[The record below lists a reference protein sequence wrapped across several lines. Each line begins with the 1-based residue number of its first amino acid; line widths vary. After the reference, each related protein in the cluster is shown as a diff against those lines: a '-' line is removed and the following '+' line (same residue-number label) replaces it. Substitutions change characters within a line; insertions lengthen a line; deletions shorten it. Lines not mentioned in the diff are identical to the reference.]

1 MARTPPSVCE
11 RLHRRLIVS
20 CQALPGEPFRDT
32 PSMVRF
38 ALAAVQGGAAGIRAD
53 GPADVAAIQEAV
65 DVPILGK
72 WNETLDD
79 GGRLIT
85 ATFEAA
91 RALVEA
97 GADMVALDVTRRG
110 QRYGALDRLARIRSE
125 LGVPVLADIAT
136 LDEALAAAD
145 AGADLVLTTMRGH
158 TEETAHSRGFDLLFL
173 EELVARSPV
182 PVIAEGRLETPEL
195 AAAALGAGAYAV
207 VVGSAITR
215 PVTIARRFAA
225 AVAGVRSPEAAP

>member
-11 RLHRRLIVS
+11 RFHRRLIVS

-32 PSMVRF
+32 SSMVRF
-38 ALAAVQGGAAGIRAD
+38 ALTAVAGGAAGIRAD
-53 GPADVAAIQEAV
+53 GPADVGAIRKAV

-72 WNETLDD
+72 WNQTLDD

-110 QRYGALDRLARIRSE
+110 QRYGALERVARIRSD

-145 AGADLVLTTMRGH
+145 AGADFVLTTMRGH
-158 TEETAHSRGFDLLFL
+158 TEETTHILGFDLPFL
-173 EELVARSPV
+173 EELVASSPV

-195 AAAALGAGAYAV
+195 AAAALSAGAYAV

-225 AVAGVRSPEAAP
+225 AVAGARPPR

>member
-1 MARTPPSVCE
+1 MARTPPAVCE
-11 RLHRRLIVS
+11 RFHRRLIVS

-32 PSMVRF
+32 PSIVKF
-38 ALAAVQGGAAGIRAD
+38 ARAAVEGGASGIRAD
-53 GPADVAAIQEAV
+53 GPADVSAIRAVV
-65 DVPILGK
+65 DVPIIGK
-72 WNETLDD
+72 WNETLED
-79 GGRLIT
+79 GERLIT

-97 GADMVALDVTRRG
+97 GADMIALDVTARG
-110 QRYGALDRLARIRSE
+110 QRHGALERLARIRAE

-136 LDEALAAAD
+136 LEEALAAAA
-145 AGADLVLTTMRGH
+145 AGTDLVLTTMRGH
-158 TEETAHSRGFDLLFL
+158 TEDTAHIRGFDLPFL

-195 AAAALGAGAYAV
+195 AAAALRAGAYAV

-225 AVAGVRSPEAAP
+225 AVEAAHSEQTP

>member
-1 MARTPPSVCE
+1 MPRTPPSVCE
-11 RLHRRLIVS
+11 RFHRRLIVS
-20 CQALPGEPFRDT
+20 CQALPGEAFRDT
-32 PSMVRF
+32 ASMVRF
-38 ALAAVQGGAAGIRAD
+38 ALAAVEGGAAGIRAD
-53 GPADVAAIQEAV
+53 GPADVGAIREAV

-72 WNETLDD
+72 WNQTLDD

-110 QRYGALDRLARIRSE
+110 QRQGALDRVARIRSD

-145 AGADLVLTTMRGH
+145 AGADLVLTTMRGY
-158 TEETAHSRGFDLLFL
+158 TEETAHIRGFDLPFL

-182 PVIAEGRLETPEL
+182 PVIAEGRLETPER
-195 AAAALGAGAYAV
+195 AAAALRAGAYAV

-225 AVAGVRSPEAAP
+225 AVAGARPPGVAP

>member
-1 MARTPPSVCE
+1 MPRTPPSVCE
-11 RLHRRLIVS
+11 RFHRRLIVS

-32 PSMVRF
+32 PSIVKF
-38 ALAAVQGGAAGIRAD
+38 AVAAVAGGASGIRAD
-53 GPADVAAIQEAV
+53 SPPDVAAIREAV
-65 DVPILGK
+65 DVPIIGK
-72 WNETLDD
+72 WNQTLAD
-79 GGRLIT
+79 GSRLIT

-97 GADMVALDVTRRG
+97 GADMIALDVTRRG
-110 QRYGALDRLARIRSE
+110 QRHGALERVARIRSE

-145 AGADLVLTTMRGH
+145 AGADLVLTTMRGY
-158 TEETAHSRGFDLLFL
+158 TEETAHIHGFDLPFL

-195 AAAALGAGAYAV
+195 AAAALSPGAYAV

-215 PVTIARRFAA
+215 PITIARRFAA
-225 AVAGVRSPEAAP
+225 AVAGARPPEGSS

>member
-1 MARTPPSVCE
+1 MTPPPVC
-11 RLHRRLIVS
+11 RHFHRRLIVS
-20 CQALPGEPFRDT
+20 CQALPGESFRDT

-38 ALAAVQGGAAGIRAD
+38 ALAAVEGGAAGIRAD
-53 GPADVAAIQEAV
+53 SPADVAAIREAV

-72 WNETLDD
+72 WNQTLDD
-79 GGRLIT
+79 GSRLIT

-97 GADMVALDVTRRG
+97 GADMIALAATRRG
-110 QRYGALDRLARIRSE
+110 QRHGALERLARIRSQ

-136 LDEALAAAD
+136 LDEALAAAA

-158 TEETAHSRGFDLLFL
+158 TEDTAHIPGFDLPFL
-173 EELVARSPV
+173 AALVARSPV
-182 PVIAEGRLETPEL
+182 PVVAEGGLEAPEL
-195 AAAALGAGAYAV
+195 AAAALRAGAYAV

-215 PVTIARRFAA
+215 PVTITRRFAA
-225 AVAGVRSPEAAP
+225 AVAGAHLPR

>member
-1 MARTPPSVCE
+1 MPRTPPTACE
-11 RLHRRLIVS
+11 RFHRRLIVS

-32 PSMVRF
+32 PSIVKF
-38 ALAAVQGGAAGIRAD
+38 ALAAVEGGAAGIRAD
-53 GPADVAAIQEAV
+53 SPADVAGIREAV
-65 DVPILGK
+65 NVPIIGK
-72 WNETLDD
+72 WNQTLDD

-85 ATFEAA
+85 ATFDAA
-91 RALVEA
+91 RELVEA

-110 QRYGALDRLARIRSE
+110 QRYGALERMARIESE

-158 TEETAHSRGFDLLFL
+158 TDDTKHIPGFDLPFL
-173 EELVARSPV
+173 QELVARSPV
-182 PVIAEGRLETPEL
+182 PVIAEGGLETPEQ
-195 AAAALGAGAYAV
+195 AAAALDAGAYAV

-215 PVTIARRFAA
+215 PITIARRFAA
-225 AVAGVRSPEAAP
+225 AVERARGEASA